1 MFLKILKFPN
11 SAFSNSHEA
20 KLGRFQIMSEM
31 VPNYFVHRIKFKRRV
46 FSGVFTPNGK
56 YFVTSSQDFVIHV
69 YDGNRISAPGRK
81 FKAANSTKNRQ
92 NRKK

>member
-81 FKAANSTKNRQ
+81 LEGNLSNTKIRQ
-92 NRKK
+92 KK